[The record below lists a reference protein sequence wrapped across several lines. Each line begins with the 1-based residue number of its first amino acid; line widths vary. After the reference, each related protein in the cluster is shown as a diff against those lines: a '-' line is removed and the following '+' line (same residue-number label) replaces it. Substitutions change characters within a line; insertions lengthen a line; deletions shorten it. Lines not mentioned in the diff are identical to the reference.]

1 MRKTNMLNKTLSKQK
16 KRPPEEPSTR
26 RMDNDHDIFLRALMN
41 IMALVKLQLEYVVPI
56 EMRQYMDFSTLKPV
70 PDTHVDDKLLYSASD
85 CIFECDFLR
94 STLPLKYRSVKKMP
108 KLCFYF
114 LIEGKSSAPSVPID
128 FQIEAYRRMMW
139 LRDKKNKK
147 FPGIV
152 VPIII
157 YNGQDAWRKKKIY
170 DRFESF
176 LPQEVLSFLP
186 NPRYLVID
194 LHDLPDEVIRNAIDL
209 GALRGAYLAL
219 KHGHEESYFK
229 DEIKNLLKFAD
240 GFDTKDLLDSFI
252 QMLLEYIQR
261 RSKLSETEIHNIVLN
276 SNDKDMRTKI
286 KTVFE
291 GIEERA
297 TAAGIALGEAKSEDK
312 VKEAQAAAKAAKAEA
327 KAQIKEAQA
336 QVKEAEAKAKETEA
350 KAKET
355 EAKAKETEA
364 KAKETEA
371 KAKEEARIATAAAQ
385 AQIEKAQT
393 QATIAI
399 INERMLRTAIATL
412 IKTVGMTDAQLM
424 ETLNASADLVA
435 SVRAEMDANK

>member
-1 MRKTNMLNKTLSKQK
+1 MKKTNMLNKTRTKQK
-16 KRPPEEPSTR
+16 KRPPKEPSTR
-26 RMDNDHDIFLRALMN
+26 RMDNDHDIFLRALMS
-41 IMALVKLQLEYVVPI
+41 IIALVKLQLEYVVPM
-56 EMRQYMDFSTLKPV
+56 ELRQYMDFSTLKPV
-70 PDTHVDDKLLYSASD
+70 PDTHVDDELSYSASD

-94 STLPLKYRSVKKMP
+94 TTLPLKYRSIKKMP

-139 LRDKKNKK
+139 LRDKKNKR

-152 VPIII
+152 IPIII
-157 YNGQDAWRKKKIY
+157 YNGKDAWRKKKIY

-176 LPQEVLSFLP
+176 LPQEILPFLP

-194 LHDLPDEVIRNAIDL
+194 LHDLPDEVIQNAINL
-209 GALRGAYLAL
+209 GALRGAYLAM
-219 KHGHEESYFK
+219 KHGHDESYFK
-229 DEIKNLLKFAD
+229 DEIKNLLKFAE
-240 GFDTKDLLDSFI
+240 GLAPKELLDSYI

-261 RSKLSETEIHNIVLN
+261 RSKLSETEIKNIVLN

-291 GIEERA
+291 AIEERA

-312 VKEAQAAAKAAKAEA
+312 VKEAQAEAKAAKAEL
-327 KAQIKEAQA
+327 KK
-336 QVKEAEAKAKETEA
+336 AEAKAKETEA

-371 KAKEEARIATAAAQ
+371 KAKETEAKAKETEAKAKETEAKVKETEAKVKETTHILRI
-385 AQIEKAQT
+385 
-393 QATIAI
+393 
-399 INERMLRTAIATL
+399 AIATL
-412 IKTVGMTDAQLM
+412 IRTVAMTDAQLIQ
-424 ETLNASADLVA
+424 TLNAPADLVA
-435 SVRAEMDANK
+435 SVRAEMDAKK

>member
-1 MRKTNMLNKTLSKQK
+1 
-16 KRPPEEPSTR
+16 
-26 RMDNDHDIFLRALMN
+26 
-41 IMALVKLQLEYVVPI
+41 MALVQLQLEYVVPV
-56 EMRQYMDFSTLKPV
+56 ELRQYMDFSTLKPV
-70 PDTHVDDKLLYSASD
+70 PDTHVDDKLSYSASD

-94 STLPLKYRSVKKMP
+94 STLPLKYRSIKKMP

-152 VPIII
+152 IPIII
-157 YNGQDAWRKKKIY
+157 YNGKDAWRKKKIY

-186 NPRYLVID
+186 NPKYLVID
-194 LHDLPDEVIRNAIDL
+194 LHDLPDEAIQNEVNL

-229 DEIKNLLKFAD
+229 GEIKNLLKFAD
-240 GFDTKDLLDSFI
+240 GLAPKELLDSFI

-261 RSKLSETEIHNIVLN
+261 RSKMSETEITNIVLD

-291 GIEERA
+291 AIEERA

-312 VKEAQAAAKAAKAEA
+312 VKEAQAEAKKAKEAARIAKAEA
-327 KAQIKEAQA
+327 REEARI
-336 QVKEAEAKAKETEA
+336 
-350 KAKET
+350 
-355 EAKAKETEA
+355 
-364 KAKETEA
+364 
-371 KAKEEARIATAAAQ
+371 AKEEARIAKAEAREEARIAKVGAQAAQAEIEKAQ
-385 AQIEKAQT
+385 AQIEKAQAQIET
-393 QATIAI
+393 AQAQATTNKVEAI

-424 ETLNASADLVA
+424 ETLNAPAELVA
-435 SVRAEMDANK
+435 SVRVEMDAKK